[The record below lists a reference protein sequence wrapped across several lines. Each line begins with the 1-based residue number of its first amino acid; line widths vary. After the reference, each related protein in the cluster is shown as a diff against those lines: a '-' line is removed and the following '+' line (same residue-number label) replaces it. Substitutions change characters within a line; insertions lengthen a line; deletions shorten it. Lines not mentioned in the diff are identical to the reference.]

1 MNNLVKSFIKKR
13 SLSIDMDLFPP
24 LYSSILLLEQA
35 HQWVFITIN
44 ENIDRLSLNAPFAPM
59 FDMYERNYEYC
70 SGAISLLLL
79 SQFSSAEALCRTAIE
94 GAINLEFVSV
104 GDPMAN
110 QIAYYKSYIE
120 TERKQNKSW
129 RESINKSNASQEEK
143 EFHYNKIN
151 DKEDA
156 LSHYEYG
163 LRQSLYFEGIDY
175 DANQLKWPNIFER
188 FQKLGKEIEYRTLYT
203 ALCSQAHN
211 DAEDIINKIMARITE
226 NVKGMD
232 KAQEMEQYLLSVFYI
247 LSAVRYHIYGAAMF
261 VAKFKIDAVELM
273 QIHKKVMDEL
283 EYLAENLV
291 SMVQEHLTIEE
302 PLKNT

>member
-13 SLSIDMDLFPP
+13 SLSIDMDLCPP

-35 HQWVFITIN
+35 HKWVFITLN
-44 ENIDRLSLNAPFAPM
+44 DNIDRLSRDAPFAPM

-79 SQFSSAEALCRTAIE
+79 SQFASAEALCRTAIE

-143 EFHYNKIN
+143 ELHYNKIN

-163 LRQSLYFEGIDY
+163 LRQSLYLEGIDY

-232 KAQEMEQYLLSVFYI
+232 KAQEMEQYLFSIFYI
-247 LSAVRYHIYGAAMF
+247 LSAVRYHIYAAAMF

-273 QIHKKVMDEL
+273 QIHKEVMDEL

-291 SMVQEHLTIEE
+291 SMVQEYLIIE
-302 PLKNT
+302 